1 MDDLNIIILQ
11 ISIPNDKPI
20 PSIITT
26 FTPEENYAM
35 IQIGSNAITE
45 ARKSVISFTNKKI
58 SEEYKFKI
66 NELENEINNE
76 KQLASRLN
84 ERITTIYEEKINKL
98 NQKIKQMSD
107 EIFEKN
113 KEPEEI
119 TNEEIEKIF
128 SKEEV

>member
-66 NELENEINNE
+66 NELEKNLIKLQQDKIEISNDL
-76 KQLASRLN
+76 KM
-84 ERITTIYEEKINKL
+84 TTECLLFNIKL
-98 NQKIKQMSD
+98 
-107 EIFEKN
+107 
-113 KEPEEI
+113 
-119 TNEEIEKIF
+119 
-128 SKEEV
+128 